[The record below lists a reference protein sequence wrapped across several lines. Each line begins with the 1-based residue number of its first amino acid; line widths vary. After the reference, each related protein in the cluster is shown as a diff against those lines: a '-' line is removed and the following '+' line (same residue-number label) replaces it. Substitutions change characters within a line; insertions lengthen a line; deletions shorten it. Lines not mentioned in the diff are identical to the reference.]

1 MANYENVINKS
12 KAYKMVLKDKDANR
26 LSHTYILIS
35 EDQDYAFEF
44 AKKMAS
50 VMLDV
55 ENKHASLLK
64 IQKDIHPDVLL
75 FGKDSK
81 IMVADAEKI
90 VSDVFVRPFEEDKKI
105 YILYNFDEANEETQ
119 NKLLKTIE
127 EPPVSS
133 YFILLAKAEK
143 KLLQTVLSRGKI
155 LTLDLI
161 SVEDIE
167 NMLQSMGID
176 GKVCKI
182 CASCSGGVFVRA
194 YKMATD
200 KEFIKLYDNSLQC
213 LKTMNSSRDVLKFA
227 SIFSEK
233 SIDKAEVADLFMGLA
248 RDLMMIKAGDTQLI
262 DNKYQRKDL
271 EEIAEGFSLKALYKI
286 IEYCL
291 QLKEDLIYNTNST
304 SAVDEFLLKIV
315 EAKVKCKM

>member
-90 VSDVFVRPFEEDKKI
+90 VSDVLSDRLKRIKRFIFFITLTKQTRKRKI
-105 YILYNFDEANEETQ
+105 NF
-119 NKLLKTIE
+119 
-127 EPPVSS
+127 
-133 YFILLAKAEK
+133 
-143 KLLQTVLSRGKI
+143 
-155 LTLDLI
+155 
-161 SVEDIE
+161 
-167 NMLQSMGID
+167 
-176 GKVCKI
+176 
-182 CASCSGGVFVRA
+182 
-194 YKMATD
+194 
-200 KEFIKLYDNSLQC
+200 
-213 LKTMNSSRDVLKFA
+213 
-227 SIFSEK
+227 
-233 SIDKAEVADLFMGLA
+233 
-248 RDLMMIKAGDTQLI
+248 
-262 DNKYQRKDL
+262 
-271 EEIAEGFSLKALYKI
+271 
-286 IEYCL
+286 
-291 QLKEDLIYNTNST
+291 
-304 SAVDEFLLKIV
+304 
-315 EAKVKCKM
+315 